1 MSIAIKIC
9 GITTPADA
17 LQAADLGATHLGL
30 NFYAGSP
37 RAVNFFQAQAISRAV
52 RLRQN
57 PPVLVGVFV
66 NEDPSVM
73 QAALDYAYLDLAQL
87 SGDEPPEVFDAL
99 AGRAYRAYR
108 LAPGEALTPT
118 QVRPAPP
125 ALLLDANLKGQYG
138 GTGHTTDWSTAAV
151 LARHYPLFL
160 AGGLTPA
167 NVADAITAV
176 QPWGV
181 DVASGVES
189 APGVKDPEKLAAF
202 IAAVQRISPPAPPPQ
217 KTRNG
222 TGD

>member
-9 GITTPADA
+9 GITTPEDA
-17 LQAADLGATHLGL
+17 LRATDLGATHLGL

-37 RAVNFFQAQAISRAV
+37 RAVSFFQAQAISRAV
-52 RLRQN
+52 RLRQQ

-66 NEDPSVM
+66 NEDPSVI
-73 QAALDYAYLDLAQL
+73 QAALDYAFLDLAQL
-87 SGDEPPEVFDAL
+87 SGDEPPDVFEAL

-108 LAPGEALTPT
+108 LAPGEHLTPA
-118 QVRPAPP
+118 QLRAEPP
-125 ALLLDANLKGQYG
+125 ALLLDAHVKGHYG
-138 GTGHTTDWSTAAV
+138 GTGHTTDWPTAAT
-151 LARHYPLFL
+151 LARQYPLFL

-167 NVADAITAV
+167 NVAEAIETV

-189 APGVKDPEKLAAF
+189 APGVKDLEKLTAF
-202 IAAVQRISPPAPPPQ
+202 IAAVQRVSPPAPAPQ
-217 KTRNG
+217 KPRNG